1 VRFHTNSDA
10 DVAELLRTVEAP
22 DLGSLF
28 DSIPSGLRL
37 GRDLAIDGPLSELEL
52 DRRLRRLAESNRH
65 AGRLPSF
72 LGAGAYHHYIPAII
86 DHLVLRGEFLT
97 SYTPYQA
104 EFSQGTLQAIFEF
117 QTLICQLTEMEV
129 ANASLYD
136 GATAL
141 GEAVLMAN
149 RVTGRKRVLLSAA
162 IHPHYRAVVRTLV
175 RHVGLEVQ
183 EVPRAAD
190 GRSDLAE
197 LERLLG
203 DDVACV
209 AVQSPNFFGCVEAWS
224 DAVERTQR
232 HGALFVGV
240 VAEGVS
246 LGLLAGPGRFGA
258 DLVVGEGQS
267 FGLPVQFGG
276 PYVGLMASRE
286 RYLRQLPG
294 RLVGEARDAEGRR
307 GYVLT
312 LSTREQHIRRERA
325 TSNICTNQGLCA
337 LVATI
342 YLAVVGRQGLRAIAR
357 RNLDASAYA
366 RRRLSEVAGCSLA
379 FTAPTFNEFVLRL
392 PGPAEA
398 YRRWIGEQGV
408 IAGLPLGRYEP
419 GLEDA
424 MLICATEL
432 TRRDDIDRLAAA
444 IETGA
449 QRGVR

>member
-10 DVAELLRTVEAP
+10 DVEDLLRTVEAP
-22 DLGSLF
+22 DLRSLF
-28 DSIPSGLRL
+28 DSIPAPLRL
-37 GRDLAIDGPLSELEL
+37 GGDLAIDGPLSELEL
-52 DRRLRRLAESNRH
+52 DRRLRGLADSNRH
-65 AGRLPSF
+65 AGRLPTF

-86 DHLVLRGEFLT
+86 DHLILRGEFLT

-141 GEAVLMAN
+141 GEAMLMAN
-149 RVTGRKRVLLSAA
+149 RITGRKRVLLSAA
-162 IHPHYRAVVRTLV
+162 IHPHYRATVRTLV
-175 RHVGLEVQ
+175 RHLGLEVQ
-183 EVPRAAD
+183 EIPHGPD
-190 GRSDLAE
+190 GRTDTAALD
-197 LERLLG
+197 RLLA

-209 AVQSPNFFGCVEAWS
+209 AVQSPNFFGCVETWF
-224 DAVERTQR
+224 DAVEHTQR

-240 VAEGVS
+240 VAEGIS
-246 LGLLAGPGRFGA
+246 LGLLGGPGRFGA

-276 PYVGLMASRE
+276 PYVGLMASRD

-294 RLVGEARDAEGRR
+294 RLVGEAQDAEGRR

-337 LVATI
+337 LAATI
-342 YLAVVGRQGLRAIAR
+342 YLAVVGQQGLRAIAR
-357 RNLDASAYA
+357 RNLDAATYA
-366 RRRLSEVAGCSLA
+366 RRRLSEVAGCSLPFA
-379 FTAPTFNEFVLRL
+379 APTFNEFVLRL

-398 YRRWIGEQGV
+398 FRRWIGEQGL
-408 IAGLPLGRYEP
+408 IAGLPLGRYEAA
-419 GLEDA
+419 LEDA
-424 MLICATEL
+424 MLICVTEL
-432 TRRDDIDRLAAA
+432 TRREDIDRLAEA
-444 IETGA
+444 IESGSR
-449 QRGVR
+449 RGIR